1 MIIFKNQETVVLSI
15 FTIAMA
21 YAILRYNIF
30 QAVSFEHLPLYV
42 ANKAFAL
49 SVVLL
54 MFYRPFIRE
63 NDCSFYNTA
72 VFTLLLMHVFISIT
86 ILSPEYYPKFFQES
100 QMNLRGELS
109 LLFGISAFVTFIV
122 LQFILQKKK
131 ISLTFKLQV
140 WAALILIAGHLLS
153 MGLPGWFTPEK
164 WSGYLP
170 PISLIAFV
178 ILVMITVHKR
188 SRFSP
193 SKRQITTF

>member
-1 MIIFKNQETVVLSI
+1 
-15 FTIAMA
+15 MA

-30 QAVSFEHLPLYV
+30 QAISFEHLPLFI

-54 MFYRPFIRE
+54 MFYRPFIQK
-63 NDCSFYNTA
+63 DDTSFYDTS
-72 VFTLLLMHVFISIT
+72 VFTLLLMHVLISMT
-86 ILSPEYYPKFFQES
+86 ILSPDYYPKFFQES

-109 LLFGISAFVTFIV
+109 LLFGIAAFVTFIV

-140 WAALILIAGHLLS
+140 WTALALIAGHLLS
-153 MGLPGWFTPEK
+153 MGLSGWLTPEK

-178 ILVMITVHKR
+178 ILVVIAVHKTG
-188 SRFSP
+188 RFGST
-193 SKRQITTF
+193 KRQDNI